1 MDLNTVSICILSI
14 PIIYLIYL
22 YLSLPKEF
30 VPEKPKFLWGEQ
42 VGKSKVIQSKTGD
55 ASMSTELTRRRAIQ
69 QAGRLDRSKIKETR
83 TSSGTTTGAIETF
96 FISSICP
103 PLPFISITNFFDAG
117 ISWSEFCNVLD
128 GNGSIVYD
136 GGSVSV
142 STCSR
147 PTCPSNLVFLDAEN
161 DQYCITMD
169 GSGDLI
175 YDGGNQTTTF
185 CGL

>member
-22 YLSLPKEF
+22 YATLPKEF

-42 VGKSKVIQSKTGD
+42 VGKSKLIQSKTGD

-103 PLPFISITNFFDAG
+103 PLAAFASLF
-117 ISWSEFCNVLD
+117 
-128 GNGSIVYD
+128 D
-136 GGSVSV
+136 GGS
-142 STCSR
+142 
-147 PTCPSNLVFLDAEN
+147 PSSDYCQILDGE
-161 DQYCITMD
+161 DTGI
-169 GSGDLI
+169 L
-175 YDGGNQTTTF
+175 YDAGNPDTIV
-185 CGL
+185 CGV